1 MSFENEGLPVS
12 WEEIKAASRR
22 LVGREPAQEH
32 EAEKRMVR
40 EYLAH
45 TDCEDARDKEHVAIP
60 GYN

>member
-1 MSFENEGLPVS
+1 MSFENEGVPVS

-22 LVGREPAQEH
+22 MVRRRNEREM
-32 EAEKRMVR
+32 EKRRVR

-45 TDCEDARDKEHVAIP
+45 TECEDTRVQDHIAIP

>member
-22 LVGREPAQEH
+22 LVRRKNEREI
-32 EAEKRMVR
+32 EKRRVR

-45 TDCEDARDKEHVAIP
+45 TECEDASVQDHIAIP

>member
-1 MSFENEGLPVS
+1 MSLENEGLPVT

-22 LVGREPAQEH
+22 LDWGSDKGEE
-32 EAEKRMVR
+32 EKKVVR

-45 TDCEDARDKEHVAIP
+45 TECEDARVKEHVAIP

>member
-12 WEEIKAASRR
+12 WEEIKAASRK
-22 LVGREPAQEH
+22 LDWGGREEQV
-32 EAEKRMVR
+32 EKRVAR

-45 TDCEDARDKEHVAIP
+45 TECEDARVNDHVAIP

>member
-12 WEEIKAASRR
+12 WEEIKAASSR
-22 LVGREPAQEH
+22 LVGRKPAEEH
-32 EAEKRMVR
+32 KAEKRMVR

-45 TDCEDARDKEHVAIP
+45 TECEDARAKEHIAIP